1 MKAKIHPLVALKEK
15 TQGEIISFKGYVG
28 TEIND
33 TTRLYTDLTCS
44 SYYEIPNKA
53 ILYNEE
59 DECKDCGSDGQV
71 LIYVHEHTEILFI
84 EKFRADKYNAF
95 LHEKYKNFDFKNQS
109 ISIPISLRL
118 QICYRNCIERIRLN
132 LDFFQRFEPGNGIEA
147 IFVTLNSKG
156 LEELRKCLVACGFS
170 GDELD
175 KMVEKGANELSY
187 MVNPDKD
194 PPMPKIP
201 PFPFPLPSFPLPS
214 PFPWP
219 FPFPPSPFPFNY
231 KY

>member
-53 ILYNEE
+53 ILYKEE

-95 LHEKYKNFDFKNQS
+95 LHEKYSQIDVRNTLFPINPVSCYQRCVSKIKKTGKYFLKEQ
-109 ISIPISLRL
+109 ISASEVRYQLNKEGKQALRS
-118 QICYRNCIERIRLN
+118 C
-132 LDFFQRFEPGNGIEA
+132 
-147 IFVTLNSKG
+147 
-156 LEELRKCLVACGFS
+156 LENCGFR
-170 GDELD
+170 GRLLDVHFQNALDELNGVASLVGD
-175 KMVEKGANELSY
+175 
-187 MVNPDKD
+187 D
-194 PPMPKIP
+194 PMPEIP
-201 PFPFPLPSFPLPS
+201 PFPFPIPS